1 MLLGFTQHRCAV
13 RFEALILLFTWHGRC
28 LTMPNIRNLLEA
40 IGCPH
45 GLSHLGLGALEI
57 VRLHRWNGFTF
68 HMFHIGVKIP
78 KLTFCKRTNQNTIS
92 ISESHWT
99 HQRLWACSASEKCG
113 WCVTGERDPST
124 DPVRPKKRDRYTSDM
139 IHIGAPQGRLTTVQV
154 LNLILKILQ
163 AYTFANDCRLQNAD
177 IHIDWMSSCIPSDF
191 VKLLRVSC
199 CMQKILQR
207 TRTFSQ
213 RLRAAKVAKF
223 S

>member
-1 MLLGFTQHRCAV
+1 MVSPFTC
-13 RFEALILLFTWHGRC
+13 FTLEWKSQSWHFAKEQTKTPSVSQSHTG
-28 LTMPNIRNLLEA
+28 LT
-40 IGCPH
+40 
-45 GLSHLGLGALEI
+45 
-57 VRLHRWNGFTF
+57 NGFG
-68 HMFHIGVKIP
+68 HALLP
-78 KLTFCKRTNQNTIS
+78 KSVADVSPAKEILPQIQS
-92 ISESHWT
+92 D
-99 HQRLWACSASEKCG
+99 Q
-113 WCVTGERDPST
+113 
-124 DPVRPKKRDRYTSDM
+124 KKRDRYTSDM